1 MDEVR
6 GRCASSVGAA
16 AEDLEVMVRGGA
28 FRSEAVLVRAGEGE
42 IPGRAS
48 AEILMVTV
56 DVWPS

>member
-6 GRCASSVGAA
+6 GRCARNVGAA
-16 AEDLEVMVRGGA
+16 AEDLELMVRGGA

-42 IPGRAS
+42 ILGRAS

-56 DVWPS
+56 EVWPS